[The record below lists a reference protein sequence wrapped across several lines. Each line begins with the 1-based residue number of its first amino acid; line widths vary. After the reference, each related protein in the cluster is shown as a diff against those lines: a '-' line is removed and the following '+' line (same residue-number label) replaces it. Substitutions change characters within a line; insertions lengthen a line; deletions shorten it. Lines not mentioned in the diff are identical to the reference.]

1 MIEAETDED
10 LLVRWLNELI
20 SLFFACKFYPVSC
33 NLKINQVSGNK
44 KLSAVLLGKHFVPSK
59 ENIKMEIKAATYH
72 NLKIEKIPKGFKTE
86 IIFDV

>member
-1 MIEAETDED
+1 
-10 LLVRWLNELI
+10 
-20 SLFFACKFYPVSC
+20 
-33 NLKINQVSGNK
+33 
-44 KLSAVLLGKHFVPSK
+44 VLLGKHFVPSK